1 MLWFILCYVNFVYS
15 ISNVLFLNDFDYK
28 NRKFFVTKQS
38 SLSFAKNCLFLQSDS
53 NFRTL

>member
-28 NRKFFVTKQS
+28 NRKFSDTET
-38 SLSFAKNCLFLQSDS
+38 SFPLFRKKMIIVAVGFQL
-53 NFRTL
+53 

>member
-28 NRKFFVTKQS
+28 NRKFLVTKTFFPFFPQE
-38 SLSFAKNCLFLQSDS
+38 LFIFAVGFQL
-53 NFRTL
+53 